1 MPSTVCD
8 CGHWNYDHRNT
19 TDECDVGYCECKM
32 FELDPDED
40 SVENPWEGD
49 GFIRRI
55 LHHQLGIG
63 EDYLSNPD
71 WLDKEFSWLNDEKI
85 KALKKAF
92 LLENHNKKPRK

>member
-1 MPSTVCD
+1 MEYHNLDVKRAVKHRFGLREIVMPSTTCY

-49 GFIRRI
+49 D
-55 LHHQLGIG
+55 G
-63 EDYLSNPD
+63 E
-71 WLDKEFSWLNDEKI
+71 
-85 KALKKAF
+85 
-92 LLENHNKKPRK
+92 